1 MERCQGRLEEFVH
14 CKLSSN
20 SSRDGRLG
28 EEANLVIVCVNEI
41 SLNLDEATVTWPVVQ
56 LR

>member
-1 MERCQGRLEEFVH
+1 MERCQGQLEEFVH

-20 SSRDGRLG
+20 SSRDGRLR